1 MTTSTQQTDDS
12 ATNPAL
18 ARISPWERDARWPV
32 IANVTP
38 PRFVVRLSGPDEAA
52 VLFAKVRADRR
63 LMQQQ
68 IEAAH
73 AERINVARAVFNA
86 GDSTRKQLET
96 AVNEAHAERIA
107 REDRL
112 AAFDDYTRDAVIE
125 RARQAAQAAN
135 ERAWRE
141 SIASVAATPLTRPG

>member
-73 AERINVARAVFNA
+73 AERINVVRAVFNA

-141 SIASVAATPLTRPG
+141 SIAQWQQRP

>member
-18 ARISPWERDARWPV
+18 ARIAAWERDARWPV

-52 VLFAKVRADRR
+52 VLFAKVRADQR

-73 AERINVARAVFNA
+73 AERINTARAIFNA
-86 GDSTRKQLET
+86 GDSTRKQLE
-96 AVNEAHAERIA
+96 AAIYQADAERIA

-112 AAFDDYTRDAVIE
+112 AVFDDYTRDAVIE
-125 RARQAAQAAN
+125 RARQAAQAAK
-135 ERAWRE
+135 EASWRQ
-141 SIASVAATPLTRPG
+141 SIASWQ

>member
-52 VLFAKVRADRR
+52 VLFAKVRADQR

-73 AERINVARAVFNA
+73 AERINKARAIFNA
-86 GDSTRKQLET
+86 GDSTRKQLE
-96 AVNEAHAERIA
+96 AAIYQADAERIA

-112 AAFDDYTRDAVIE
+112 AVFDDYTRDAVIE

-135 ERAWRE
+135 EASWRQ
-141 SIASVAATPLTRPG
+141 SIASWQQQP

>member
-1 MTTSTQQTDDS
+1 MTTHTSRTEDTTDN
-12 ATNPAL
+12 AAL
-18 ARISPWERDARWPV
+18 ARIAPWEPDPRWGV
-32 IANVTP
+32 IPNTPP

-52 VLFAKVRADRR
+52 VLFAKVRADQR

-73 AERINVARAVFNA
+73 AERINTARAIFNA
-86 GDSTRKQLET
+86 GDSTRKQLE
-96 AVNEAHAERIA
+96 AAIYQADAERIA

-112 AAFDDYTRDAVIE
+112 AVFDDYTRDAVIE

-135 ERAWRE
+135 EASWRQ
-141 SIASVAATPLTRPG
+141 SIASWQQQP